1 MTGHDGPHWLP
12 ARLLQDVQMSG
23 RHSPVPVRPK
33 NGFCTHPVSRNFTM
47 ARIQLVF
54 PQHLQAKHHMLI
66 YLVTSS
72 PPLLLQIHP
81 MSSLC
86 RSYHSGRQYFNIMSY
101 HVFPQIQQCWVH
113 LKNRQ
118 DDPSSKETITA
129 SPIHLPYRPAL
140 PQASQLQMY
149 DFPL

>member
-1 MTGHDGPHWLP
+1 MITNCRQHALISGCGRPGHRPWRAMTGQDGPHWLP

-72 PPLLLQIHP
+72 PPLLLQIQP

-86 RSYHSGRQYFNIMSY
+86 RSYHSGRQYFNITSY
-101 HVFPQIQQCWVH
+101 HVFPQIQQCWVN
-113 LKNRQ
+113 LKNR
-118 DDPSSKETITA
+118 TFRVLWLLI
-129 SPIHLPYRPAL
+129 
-140 PQASQLQMY
+140 
-149 DFPL
+149 